1 MKLALKYY
9 YHGLLACYR
18 IKCVQYR
25 KHKKMKAFLYSDNN
39 YTTSSYPHAN
49 KSDS

>member
-18 IKCVQYR
+18 IKCVQDR
-25 KHKKMKAFLYSDNN
+25 KHKNESFLIQR
-39 YTTSSYPHAN
+39 
-49 KSDS
+49 